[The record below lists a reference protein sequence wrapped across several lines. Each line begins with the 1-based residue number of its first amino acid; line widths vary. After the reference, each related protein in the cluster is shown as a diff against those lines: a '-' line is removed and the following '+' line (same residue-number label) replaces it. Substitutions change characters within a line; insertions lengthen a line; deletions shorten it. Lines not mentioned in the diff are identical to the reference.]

1 MARDAPAGAVPL
13 RGKGR
18 LERRLKAPAECD
30 LLTSLCAAYASNHIF
45 TRVPTRRSPSFAILA
60 HVALKEIVACEL
72 PRLPERGP
80 QAGRVSMSVACEF
93 TPEQLAEHR
102 VGGQVGWP

>member
-1 MARDAPAGAVPL
+1 MARGASEGAALP

-18 LERRLKAPAECD
+18 LGRRLKVPAECD
-30 LLTSLCAAYASNHIF
+30 LLTSLCAAYASNRIF
-45 TRVPTRRSPSFAILA
+45 TRVPTRSSPSFAILA
-60 HVALKEIVACEL
+60 HVALKETVACEL

-80 QAGRVSMSVACEF
+80 QAGRASMSVACEF

-102 VGGQVGWP
+102 ASG